1 MISNGYLNIS
11 TLYMHYFLVVV
22 ECGSFT
28 NAANQLFITQSA
40 LSKAISS
47 MEKTM
52 DVQLFIRN
60 KKRLQ
65 VTEAGCHLY
74 EKWRLA
80 LHDIETSVAECR
92 AKQGGQMGTLLVGG
106 LDTHKLNVVILPII
120 REYRR
125 RYPNNQVY
133 IETNSATEL
142 RRGLVNGSFDVV
154 ITTMYDMEQ
163 LGTEGFDYTVI
174 ATSPHHICVM
184 KEHPLAEKVSID
196 ILDLK
201 DYPFVSISS
210 SDTPSYNGM
219 LFDLCTP
226 YGFLPHITRYVSSAN
241 DMVYNLFSP
250 QELFICDPYYI
261 GSDNPAVTLRPIN
274 GTESGV
280 VAAWRKDGCKKKNVN
295 FIKLLERLCTPPSCQ

>member
-1 MISNGYLNIS
+1 VVLSGYLNIS

-47 MEKTM
+47 IEKTL

-65 VTEAGCHLY
+65 VTEAGWHLY

-80 LHDIETSVAECR
+80 LHDIETSVMECR
-92 AKQGGQMGTLLVGG
+92 AKRGGQISSLLVGG
-106 LDTHKLNVVILPII
+106 LDTHKINEVILPII
-120 REYRR
+120 REYRLL
-125 RYPNNQVY
+125 YPNDQVY
-133 IETNSATEL
+133 IETNSAKEM

-154 ITTMYDMEQ
+154 ITTLYDIEQ
-163 LGTEGFDYTVI
+163 LGTEGFGHAVI
-174 ATSPHHICVM
+174 ASSPHYICMM
-184 KEHPLAEKVSID
+184 KEHPLAGKDSID
-196 ILDLK
+196 IPDLK
-201 DYPFVSISS
+201 NYSFVSISP

-250 QELFICDPYYI
+250 QELFICDQYYI
-261 GSDNPAVTLRPIN
+261 GSDNPSVTLRPIN
-274 GTESGV
+274 GTTSGV
-280 VAAWRKDGCKKKNVN
+280 VAAWRKDGCKTQSVN
-295 FIKLLERLCTPPSCQ
+295 FIKLLDRFCISPGCK